1 MGWASNDLSFGS
13 AGFPKSTRE
22 VSQTQNRERFNVR
35 VLYCFSISF
44 TTCSQLLRSDPGV
57 PSPFIQHSRARIG
70 SFGTERDRLVV
81 AVAGSGVPELLAR
94 EDSRVLMA

>member
-1 MGWASNDLSFGS
+1 VGLERLVIWVRRV
-13 AGFPKSTRE
+13 PKIYVRGQPNAEPKE
-22 VSQTQNRERFNVR
+22 VHDVR